1 MAPVSTTEAHVA
13 PDQIVDSILRLAQQE
28 QRLGNLSITQSKLD
42 SLSQYVLAEKAKR
55 AAKPL
60 PTHCLEQTTPLPP
73 ARVPLPTPQFAP
85 LFAKFRASR
94 LSSTPRTA
102 KPQEPHL
109 SPRKKAPR
117 KKLTFKIAERTL
129 IEMLESVANVLDNL
143 HLFSKL
149 PMFPQQLG
157 RLLQQT
163 NKLWIL
169 ILVFLIRKTISQLL
183 NVRRKER
190 KVAAELAIVRRNA
203 PKILHADDAPI
214 LKRYEKV
221 LKDLKFDKTMLVI
234 ELIGNLMDLAFNVIE
249 FYGIGVPDWFMSALN
264 AASMFMTIYRMN
276 KDDEYIDDDITEDLL

>member
-28 QRLGNLSITQSKLD
+28 QRLGNQSITQSKLD

-55 AAKPL
+55 ASKP
-60 PTHCLEQTTPLPP
+60 LEQTAPLPP
-73 ARVPLPTPQFAP
+73 ARVPLPTPQFPP
-85 LFAKFRASR
+85 LFTKFRASR

-102 KPQEPHL
+102 RPQEPNQSL
-109 SPRKKAPR
+109 RKTRPR
-117 KKLTFKIAERTL
+117 KKLTFKTAERIL

-169 ILVFLIRKTISQLL
+169 ILVFLIRKTVSQLL

-190 KVAAELAIVRRNA
+190 KVAVELAIVRRNG
-203 PKILHADDAPI
+203 PKILRADDAPI

-221 LKDLKFDKTMLVI
+221 LKDLKFDKMMLII
-234 ELIGNLMDLAFNVIE
+234 ELIGNFMDLAFNVIE
-249 FYGIGVPDWFMSALN
+249 FYGIGVPDWFMSGLN

-276 KDDEYIDDDITEDLL
+276 KDDEYIDDDVTEDLL